1 MIKLDPTVEKVLEF
15 HRVFKCH
22 IEETPT
28 IPTLTG
34 AGNIA
39 LIEASRLLKKARSIL
54 REQGKTDVRCSRVAL
69 IAEETG
75 ELADAFVENDIKA
88 VLDAFEDIGYVN
100 AGGVVN
106 CGLQY
111 VYSEGMNR
119 VHISNMS
126 KTDENGEPIFDEAGK
141 VVKGPFYQKVVL
153 DDLVDGTW
161 LTANP
166 PKQKTRFEKLV
177 EEAGELNISVL
188 ASSKYPDELAPENF
202 LLQSSSNQDELLE
215 LLEAPKYNS
224 ISEDVLTE
232 IKSGDPFTNK

>member
-1 MIKLDPTVEKVLEF
+1 MLDPTVEKVLEF

-22 IEETPT
+22 IEETPK

-39 LIEASRLLKKARSIL
+39 LIEASRLLKKARNIL

-69 IAEETG
+69 IVEETG
-75 ELADAFVENDIKA
+75 ELADAFVENDIKG

-106 CGLQY
+106 CGLQH
-111 VYSEGMNR
+111 VYDEGMSR

-141 VVKGPFYQKVVL
+141 VIKGPNYQKVDL
-153 DDLVDGTW
+153 TDLVDGTW
-161 LTANP
+161 LKA
-166 PKQKTRFEKLV
+166 QEELEK
-177 EEAGELNISVL
+177 
-188 ASSKYPDELAPENF
+188 F
-202 LLQSSSNQDELLE
+202 
-215 LLEAPKYNS
+215 
-224 ISEDVLTE
+224 
-232 IKSGDPFTNK
+232 